1 MLGEDR
7 ADSRV
12 NLTEGLRKFV
22 LVETMIISLVE
33 SYFQVGWAIRKGV
46 SRNMHIILCIEVCR
60 PKWPY
65 VCRPIMPFRCDMHT
79 SKKYAQVWPFILV

>member
-1 MLGEDR
+1 MLGEDG

-33 SYFQVGWAIRKGV
+33 SYFQVGWAIRKGKG
-46 SRNMHIILCIEVCR
+46 RKMHTLLCEVCI
-60 PKWPY
+60 PK
-65 VCRPIMPFRCDMHT
+65 
-79 SKKYAQVWPFILV
+79 